1 MLRKDISYH
10 EIPILREKN
19 SVIVQLAI
27 HDILIAHPSMF
38 VVVYFQFIIHES
50 LKNTYVSF
58 MLLQIKETFI
68 LQNHKTNFQISV
80 NNILKRDNRDILC
93 NSELQNAMPE
103 KVRDDGRQV

>member
-1 MLRKDISYH
+1 MLRKDTSYH
-10 EIPILREKN
+10 ENPILREKI

-38 VVVYFQFIIHES
+38 VVVYFQFIIHEG
-50 LKNTYVSF
+50 LKNTYVSC
-58 MLLQIKETFI
+58 MLPQIKETFI
-68 LQNHKTNFQISV
+68 LQNYKTNFQISV

-103 KVRDDGRQV
+103 KIRDDGRQV